1 MNPRMDKIVAF
12 LNAEHRRAT
21 YGAIGESL
29 GLPAQ
34 TAGGMLGQRRAEASW
49 IVSAETLEPTDYGA
63 GDEHAA
69 LHERPE
75 VITTGLELLRRMSG
89 LLEGDDGR

>member
-75 VITTGLELLRRMSG
+75 VIPTRWRGPRR
-89 LLEGDDGR
+89 